1 MAEYLLE
8 MYVARDDAR
17 GVTDGGE
24 HARAAAEELTRRGT
38 AVQFCRSIFIPA
50 EETCFVL
57 FEAESA
63 DAVRD
68 AARLADLPCERV
80 SAVAAF
86 PGAVQ
91 TMEEGLAHLVPGKRS
106 DWAERCSVTPS
117 SSNPESTQR
126 QSIGP
131 SGPQNPSLGG

>member
-8 MYVARDDAR
+8 LYVARGDAR
-17 GVTDGGE
+17 GAADGGE
-24 HARAAAEELTRRGT
+24 QARAAAEELTRRGT

-68 AARLADLPCERV
+68 AARLADLPSGRV
-80 SAVAAF
+80 SAVASV

-91 TMEEGLAHLVPGKRS
+91 SMEER
-106 DWAERCSVTPS
+106 ER
-117 SSNPESTQR
+117 
-126 QSIGP
+126 
-131 SGPQNPSLGG
+131 